1 MHRCIAGLAAWAA
14 LVIVF
19 AIVFAILL
27 RHAENQGPWPL
38 AALTSMVVA
47 AVLVGLWRA
56 EEEKL
61 SAFRPLTARGA
72 AVTMPRWPR
81 ATG

>member
-1 MHRCIAGLAAWAA
+1 MTRRKAGLAAWAA

-19 AIVFAILL
+19 AILF

-61 SAFRPLTARGA
+61 AAFRR
-72 AVTMPRWPR
+72 
-81 ATG
+81 

>member
-1 MHRCIAGLAAWAA
+1 VTRRKAGLAAWAA

-19 AIVFAILL
+19 AILF

-61 SAFRPLTARGA
+61 AAFRR
-72 AVTMPRWPR
+72 
-81 ATG
+81 